1 MSLEAHRDADEV
13 LARTERKLRYPHF
26 GHVLYLDVGEQVR
39 TPASARH
46 ERARRTH
53 ARASTHTN
61 THTHEH
67 THEHTQQVRGPTLVF
82 DDGGESV
89 KKMESLYVVPAQ
101 TGVANVLLIIDCLM
115 MEASL

>member
-39 TPASARH
+39 SPASARH

-53 ARASTHTN
+53 ARASTQTHKRTQTHTHTHTN
-61 THTHEH
+61 THN
-67 THEHTQQVRGPTLVF
+67 RS
-82 DDGGESV
+82 GG
-89 KKMESLYVVPAQ
+89 Q
-101 TGVANVLLIIDCLM
+101 R
-115 MEASL
+115 

>member
-1 MSLEAHRDADEV
+1 MSLDAHRDADEV

-26 GHVLYLDVGEQVR
+26 GHVLYLAVGKQVR
-39 TPASARH
+39 TAASARH

-61 THTHEH
+61 TH